1 MRKPIVIASN
11 NTHKTAEIAEFFA
24 LYEQPV
30 VNYRELHA
38 QITFPKETTDNM
50 VENVKMK
57 ASTIHAL
64 LPNEMILADDSA
76 LFVPALPEHFGV
88 TTMREFKAHAL
99 KTDAE
104 INQYVLDM
112 VDTVTDRSGY
122 LQSDFYMMLPNGQIL
137 TTQAKGGVRIANS
150 PRGANGLDAIV
161 ETETGATLGEMP
173 ITQRVNYAARGR
185 AVQTIMKALNKD

>member
-1 MRKPIVIASN
+1 MRQPIVIASN
-11 NTHKTAEIAEFFA
+11 NSHKTAEIAEFFA
-24 LYEQPV
+24 LFDQPV
-30 VNYRELHA
+30 VNYRQLHA

-50 VENVKMK
+50 AENVKMK

-64 LPNEMILADDSA
+64 LPNEIVLADDSA
-76 LFVPALPEHFGV
+76 LFIPALPEHFGV

-104 INQYVLDM
+104 INQYVLDLA
-112 VDTVTDRSGY
+112 DTVSDRSGY
-122 LQSDFYMMLPNGQIL
+122 LQSDFYVIFPDGQTM
-137 TTQAKGGVRIANS
+137 TTQATGGVRIAQA

-161 ETETGATLGEMP
+161 ETETGATLGEMSV
-173 ITQRVNYAARGR
+173 TQRVDYAARGR